1 MTKITIFRNQDQAFL
16 GFDCL
21 GHAGYAE
28 EGEDIVCA
36 GISALVINT
45 INSLGVYTKEKFS
58 TDSDEETGMIT
69 LRFDAKRADGQFV
82 KAGNIIYRQRGTK
95 IHPGVNVG
103 IGGDDTLFALTD
115 GILRFER
122 KGRDK
127 KQASVYPVAE

>member
-58 TDSDEETGMIT
+58 NIQGGVRHDEYE
-69 LRFDAKRADGQFV
+69 
-82 KAGNIIYRQRGTK
+82 
-95 IHPGVNVG
+95 P
-103 IGGDDTLFALTD
+103 
-115 GILRFER
+115 
-122 KGRDK
+122 
-127 KQASVYPVAE
+127 SVFRS

>member
-16 GFDCL
+16 GFGCL

-45 INSLGVYTKEKFS
+45 INSLGIYTKEKFS

-69 LRFDAKRADGQFV
+69 LKFDSPAGHDADLLMKSLVLGLQGIQNTY
-82 KAGNIIYRQRGTK
+82 GNDYII
-95 IHPGVNVG
+95 
-103 IGGDDTLFALTD
+103 LT
-115 GILRFER
+115 FKE
-122 KGRDK
+122 
-127 KQASVYPVAE
+127 V

>member
-69 LRFDAKRADGQFV
+69 LRFDAPASHDADLLMKSLVLGLQGIQNTY
-82 KAGNIIYRQRGTK
+82 GNDCII
-95 IHPGVNVG
+95 
-103 IGGDDTLFALTD
+103 LT
-115 GILRFER
+115 FKE
-122 KGRDK
+122 
-127 KQASVYPVAE
+127 V

>member
-58 TDSDEETGMIT
+58 TGIT
-69 LRFDAKRADGQFV
+69 FV
-82 KAGNIIYRQRGTK
+82 GNSKSSK
-95 IHPGVNVG
+95 ISS
-103 IGGDDTLFALTD
+103 IFILLFL
-115 GILRFER
+115 I
-122 KGRDK
+122 
-127 KQASVYPVAE
+127 